1 VMNIFFNNLP
11 IYYINLDRRTDR
23 NALML
28 QQFKK
33 LNITNFKRISAI
45 DATKIVDNNM
55 PMLSTLSRQELACV
69 SSHIMALI
77 EFLDSTNEYA
87 MICEDDADLR
97 NSLKLSFNFKEL
109 FDIQN
114 AGCLQTCIVLREED
128 MLNFSIIKRSPWY
141 FSTASYIINRSYARK
156 ILDLYYYRYDAIN
169 FDSFRRYSVPDPRG
183 GTFNIEPTADQLMY
197 DVDDTNSFPIFTIML
212 TPSDILSSEEYIRQ
226 FIKSKNDFS
235 NYWSKYE
242 IVKIE
247 DIEVNV

>member
-1 VMNIFFNNLP
+1 MNIFFNNLP

-23 NALML
+23 NTLML
-28 QQFKK
+28 QQFEE
-33 LNITNFKRISAI
+33 LDITNFKKISAI
-45 DATKIVDNNM
+45 DATKIVNSNA
-55 PMLSTLSRQELACV
+55 PTLSKQHYACT

-77 EFLDSTNEYA
+77 EFLHSGNEYA
-87 MICEDDADLR
+87 MICEDDVDLR

-128 MLNFSIIKRSPWY
+128 TLTFNIIKRSPWY
-141 FSTASYIINRSYARK
+141 FSTASYIIDRPYAKK
-156 ILDLYYYRYDAIN
+156 ILDLYYYRHDAID
-169 FDSFRRYSVPDPRG
+169 FDLFMRYSVPDPRG

-197 DVDDTNSFPIFTIML
+197 DVDDTNSFPIFTVML
-212 TPSDILSSEEYIRQ
+212 TASDILGSDECARQ
-226 FIKSKNDFS
+226 FIKSRNDFI

-242 IVKIE
+242 IVNID